1 MNSSKSVIRAGIA
14 PGLEAAVGRVVGW
27 CASALAIVGGAVLT
41 ALAIMS
47 VISITGRWAV
57 GTSIPLLSSMGPVQG
72 DFELVE
78 MGAAFAVFSFLGWC
92 QYQRGHVTVDIFV
105 SRLSPRALA
114 GLSTLSNAAITAVA
128 VLIAWQ
134 HGLGMMDR
142 MRYNE
147 STMILQVPIWWSYA
161 ASLVGAWMFAL
172 VSLYTVWRSAN
183 EMLGQGESA
192 HATGH

>member
-1 MNSSKSVIRAGIA
+1 MNTPNTRPRAGIA

-27 CASALAIVGGAVLT
+27 CASALAIAGGLVLT
-41 ALAIMS
+41 AVTIMS

-57 GTSIPLLSSMGPVQG
+57 GSTLPVLSSMKPILG

-78 MGAAFAVFSFLGWC
+78 MGVAFAVFSFLGWC
-92 QYQRGHVTVDIFV
+92 QFQRGHVTVDIFV

-128 VLIAWQ
+128 VLIAWH

-147 STMILQVPIWWSYA
+147 STMILQVPLWWSYA

-183 EMLGQGESA
+183 EMLGEGEPT

>member
-1 MNSSKSVIRAGIA
+1 MISSNSPARAGIA

-27 CASALAIVGGAVLT
+27 CASFLAILGGAVLT

-47 VISITGRWAV
+47 VVSITGRWAV
-57 GTSIPLLSSMGPVQG
+57 GTSIPFLSSMGPVQG

-78 MGAAFAVFSFLGWC
+78 MGVAFAVFSFLGWC

-128 VLIAWQ
+128 VLIAWH

-147 STMILQVPIWWSYA
+147 STMILQIPVWWGYA

-183 EMLGQGESA
+183 EMLGQGEPVQA
-192 HATGH
+192 AGH